1 MKKEK
6 TYAILC
12 YIASMCL
19 YLVGFIKL
27 LDGVDSWSLI
37 FCFCL
42 GSAMLCLGGVF
53 LHKMNKKDD
62 DK

>member
-1 MKKEK
+1 MEKEK
-6 TYAILC
+6 IYAILC

-27 LDGVDSWSLI
+27 LDGVDISRLI
-37 FCFCL
+37 FGFCL

-53 LHKMNKKDD
+53 LNKMNKKDD